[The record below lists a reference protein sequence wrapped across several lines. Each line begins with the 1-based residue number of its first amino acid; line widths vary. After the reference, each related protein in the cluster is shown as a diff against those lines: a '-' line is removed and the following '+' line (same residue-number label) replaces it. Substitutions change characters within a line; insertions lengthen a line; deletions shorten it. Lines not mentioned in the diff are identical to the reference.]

1 LEDGLGQP
9 LLIEA
14 KEGQEQNG
22 EDDDDNDED
31 PEDSHK
37 PATSLVDAYSLL
49 TPSVK
54 VPFLPF
60 QMFLLTCPLQQGFQ
74 IPALLS

>member
-31 PEDSHK
+31 TEDSHK
-37 PATSLVDAYSLL
+37 PTTSLVDAYRLL
-49 TPSVK
+49 TPAVK

-60 QMFLLTCPLQQGFQ
+60 QMLLLTYPLQ
-74 IPALLS
+74 